1 MAEEIEVKV
10 KVATDQAVS
19 SVNKLGDAFVDTAKD
34 AQQAQESFNKAGN
47 GVQVEQSIAG
57 LKQLKRE
64 LKGVA
69 VGTDEFKRLY
79 NEIDDLED
87 KLKSAKNT
95 SADMIDSLANA
106 GGPIGILGQGIN
118 SVKVA
123 TQSFGGALKATG
135 IGLLV
140 ALLGGLVSAFSEN
153 ENAMKKIQPLF
164 DGLKKITF
172 GIFRAVEPLVDVFMD
187 LAMKALPY
195 VSDAVSMVYSG
206 MMAYFTFLKEAGGG
220 AMEIL
225 EGIFTLDADKVTN
238 GIDKVSGSFGKATET
253 YKKSIKAFG
262 EGEKELTEAEKDAL
276 EKRKEAQ
283 AKAQAKAEADRQKQ
297 LALRKEQLDALKAL
311 ENKYASDILDIGA
324 KTDEEKLALQKS
336 RALAELDLIKLTEAE
351 KAKARALIIEDFQKK
366 EQALVQAHSEKILAL
381 NNKLEEDKKTLL
393 AKTDEEK
400 LKLSQERAVK
410 QLELDLVND
419 NATATERKIARD
431 LLQQNFDLQDAE
443 LKLAKDEKAK
453 EEKLAMIDLE
463 LEDETTSF
471 EQKKLLIAEREA
483 LLLQDKTLSESK
495 RVKIRKDAVEAE
507 KKIDQLQLQAKQQQL
522 IGIGNALQ
530 QASQMAGESTAVGKA
545 LAVASATISTY
556 SAGQKAYESAFLPVP
571 NASSPIL
578 GNVFRGVAIASGL
591 MNIKKILAVKT
602 PSGGGGGSLPSAP
615 SISTPPPTAMETPT
629 PTVPNA
635 NVIGTSGIN
644 QLATTLGGTPIKAY
658 VVGKDVST
666 QQSLDRNIVNTATL
680 G

>member
-10 KVATDQAVS
+10 KVATDQAVTN
-19 SVNKLGDAFVDTAKD
+19 VNKLGDAFEDTAKE
-34 AQQAQESFNKAGN
+34 AQIAQESFSKAGN

-106 GGPIGILGQGIN
+106 GGPIGLLGQGIN

-206 MMAYFTFLKEAGGG
+206 MMAYFTFLKEAGSG

-225 EGIFTLDADKVTN
+225 KGVFTLDGDAISA
-238 GIDKVSGSFGKATET
+238 GINKVSGSFGKATET

-283 AKAQAKAEADRQKQ
+283 EKAQAKAEADRKKQ
-297 LALRKEQLDALKAL
+297 LALRKEQLDALKSL
-311 ENKYASDILDIGA
+311 EDKYANDILDIGA

-351 KAKARALIIEDFQKK
+351 KAKARELIIQDFQKK
-366 EQALVQAHSEKILAL
+366 EEALVQAHSEKILAL

-400 LKLSQERAVK
+400 LKLNQERALK

-419 NATATERKIARD
+419 NASETERKIAKD

-453 EEKLAMIDLE
+453 EEKLAMIELE

-471 EQKKLLIAEREA
+471 DRKKQLILDREN
-483 LLLQDKTLSESK
+483 LLLQDAKLTESQ
-495 RVKIRKDAVEAE
+495 RVKIHKESVDAQM
-507 KKIDQLQLQAKQQQL
+507 KIDKAKYQGQQEL
-522 IGIGNALQ
+522 LKATSESLAM
-530 QASQMAGESTAVGKA
+530 ASDVLGKETTAGKA
-545 LAVASATISTY
+545 MAVASALINTY
-556 SAGQKAYESAFLPVP
+556 QGISAGVALGFPQAIPAVIAASVTGFKAVKS
-571 NASSPIL
+571 IL
-578 GNVFRGVAIASGL
+578 S
-591 MNIKKILAVKT
+591 VKT
-602 PSGGGGGSLPSAP
+602 PSGGGGGGGSMPSVP
-615 SISTPPPTAMETPT
+615 SIQAPTPTAIETPT
-629 PTVPNA
+629 ATIPNA

-644 QLATTLGGTPIKAY
+644 QLATTLGGQAPIKAY

>member
-19 SVNKLGDAFVDTAKD
+19 SVNKLGDAFVDTAKE

-206 MMAYFTFLKEAGGG
+206 MMAYFTFLKEAGSG
-220 AMEIL
+220 AIEIL
-225 EGIFTLDADKVTN
+225 KGVFTLDGDAISA

-283 AKAQAKAEADRQKQ
+283 EKAQAKAEADRQKQ

-400 LKLSQERAVK
+400 LALSQERAVK

-419 NATATERKIARD
+419 NASETERKIARD

-471 EQKKLLIAEREA
+471 DRKKQLILDREN
-483 LLLQDKTLSESK
+483 LLLDDAKLTTSKRTKIHKESVDAQMKIDKAKYQGQQELLKATSESL
-495 RVKIRKDAVEAE
+495 AM
-507 KKIDQLQLQAKQQQL
+507 
-522 IGIGNALQ
+522 
-530 QASQMAGESTAVGKA
+530 ASDVLGKETTAGKA
-545 LAVASATISTY
+545 MAVASALINTY
-556 SAGQKAYESAFLPVP
+556 QGISAGVKLGYPQAIPAVIAASVTGFKAVKS
-571 NASSPIL
+571 IL
-578 GNVFRGVAIASGL
+578 S
-591 MNIKKILAVKT
+591 VKT
-602 PSGGGGGSLPSAP
+602 PSGGGGGGSMPSVP
-615 SISTPPPTAMETPT
+615 SISAPTPTALETPT
-629 PTVPNA
+629 ATIPNA

-644 QLATTLGGTPIKAY
+644 QLATTLGGQAPIKAY
-658 VVGKDVST
+658 VVGKDVSS